1 MKRLLQMV
9 ELQLKRSRG
18 TSTLAIMTW
27 ILGANVAG
35 AIGQHLN
42 QIIVGAISDSIESQV
57 LQSVSLLAGMNG
69 SGFDCDFHCDPG
81 CGRRDRWRVARD
93 LSQFSFENV
102 FGTEIGA
109 DKHSSQIVIDPSVVA
124 KSEDLRCKKS

>member
-42 QIIVGAISDSIESQV
+42 QIIVGAISDFIESQV
-57 LQSVSLLAGMNG
+57 
-69 SGFDCDFHCDPG
+69 
-81 CGRRDRWRVARD
+81 
-93 LSQFSFENV
+93 
-102 FGTEIGA
+102 
-109 DKHSSQIVIDPSVVA
+109 
-124 KSEDLRCKKS
+124 

>member
-18 TSTLAIMTW
+18 TTSTLAIMTW
-27 ILGANVAG
+27 LLGANVAG

-42 QIIVGAISDSIESQV
+42 QIIVGAISNSIESQV
-57 LQSVSLLAGMNG
+57 LQSVFAGVNG
-69 SGFDCDFHCDPG
+69 GGFRLGFHCDPG
-81 CGRRDRWRVARD
+81 WGRPGWRRVAGD

-102 FGTEIGA
+102 FGTELGA
-109 DKHSSQIVIDPSVVA
+109 DKHLPQIVIDPSVVA

>member
-1 MKRLLQMV
+1 
-9 ELQLKRSRG
+9 
-18 TSTLAIMTW
+18 MTW
-27 ILGANVAG
+27 VLGANAAG

-69 SGFDCDFHCDPG
+69 SGFDCDSIAIQ
-81 CGRRDRWRVARD
+81 VAVA
-93 LSQFSFENV
+93 LIGGALLAIFPFSFENV

>member
-1 MKRLLQMV
+1 MKRLLQMA

-57 LQSVSLLAGMNG
+57 LLSVSLLAGMNG
-69 SGFDCDFHCDPG
+69 SGFDCDSIAIQ
-81 CGRRDRWRVARD
+81 VAVA
-93 LSQFSFENV
+93 LSS
-102 FGTEIGA
+102 GA
-109 DKHSSQIVIDPSVVA
+109 LLAIFPSLVSKMCLA
-124 KSEDLRCKKS
+124 PKSERTSTYRRSSSIHL